1 MTSENL
7 LFSQMTYNLGTL
19 LGQIDHGTIGL
30 PDIQR
35 PFVWKN
41 AKIRDLLDSMYQ
53 GFPVGYLL
61 LWQSANMQGVQ
72 SIGVSTKQTVPNL
85 LIVDGQQRLT
95 SLYAVIHRKQV
106 IREDYSYE
114 FIDIA
119 FNPLEEKFEVTDAA
133 IRRDKRW
140 IPDISVVWSKEVGLF
155 TLFDDYQKTLG
166 GLTPEQAQQVQRS
179 LQRLQNLVNYPFQAM
194 VLFAHVNEEQVSQV
208 FVRINSKGQRL
219 NETDF
224 ILTLMSVYWDTG
236 RHQLEKFARD
246 AKVPTTNLSPYN
258 HYLQPDPAQLL
269 RVAIGLA
276 FRRGRMQYVYSL
288 LRGKDLQTGEFS
300 DNSRQTQFGILQQAQ
315 AHTLNLQHWKDFLK
329 CVLHAGFRSS
339 RDISSQNALLF
350 TYILYLIGRVD
361 YQLPNDSLRTPIA
374 RWYFFASLTGRYTN
388 SPESALESDLL
399 QLREVRDGA
408 SFVAMLNRNMQA
420 SFTDDYWE
428 VTLPE
433 NLATAASR
441 GPALSAYHAALCKL
455 DALVLFSKLKVS
467 DLLDPA
473 HSGTKSAV
481 ERHHLFPKKYLN
493 RLGHHE
499 VVQTN
504 QIANYAL
511 LEWEDNVRISDS
523 EPRTYWLE
531 YISKFEADALKCMM
545 YWHALPD
552 DWHTLSYDEFLRIRR
567 VRMAQVIRDGFMK
580 IS

>member
-7 LFSQMTYNLGTL
+7 LFSQMTYTL
-19 LGQIDHGTIGL
+19 SSLLSQIDHGSIGL

-61 LWQSANMQGVQ
+61 LWQSGNVQGSQ
-72 SIGVSTKQTVPNL
+72 SIGVASKQTIPNL

-95 SLYAVIHRKQV
+95 SLYAILQRKQV
-106 IREDYSYE
+106 IREDYTHA

-133 IRRDKRW
+133 IRRDKHW

-155 TLFDDYQKTLG
+155 NLFAQYSAALG
-166 GLTPEQAQQVQRS
+166 GLTAEQSSRVQYS
-179 LQRLQNLVNYPFQAM
+179 LQRLQNLMNYPFQAM
-194 VLFAHVNEEQVSQV
+194 VLFANVNEEQVSQV

-246 AKVPTTNLSPYN
+246 AKIPSPQSSPYN

-269 RVAIGLA
+269 RVSIGLG

-288 LRGKDLQTGEFS
+288 LRGKDLQSGEYS
-300 DNSRQTQFGILQQAQ
+300 EQSRNAQFALLQKAQ
-315 AHTLNLQHWKDFLK
+315 AHTLNVQYWKDFLK
-329 CVLHAGFRSS
+329 CLLHAGFRSS
-339 RDISSQNALLF
+339 RDISSQNAVLF

-361 YQLPNDSLRTPIA
+361 YQMTNDNLRTPIA

-388 SPESALESDLL
+388 SPESALESDLM

-408 SFVAMLNRNMQA
+408 NFVSILNRNIQA
-420 SFTDDYWE
+420 SFTDDYWS
-428 VTLPE
+428 VTLPNE
-433 NLATAASR
+433 LATAASR
-441 GPALSAYHAALCKL
+441 GPALSAYHAALGKL

-467 DLLDPA
+467 DLLDPNY
-473 HSGTKSAV
+473 SGTKAAV
-481 ERHHLFPKKYLN
+481 ERHHLFPKKYLEK
-493 RLGHHE
+493 LGIRE
-499 VVQTN
+499 IVQTN

-511 LEWEDNVRISDS
+511 LEWEENIRISDS
-523 EPRTYWLE
+523 DPQQYWPK
-531 YISKFEADALKCMM
+531 YIQKLTSNELTQMM
-545 YWHALPD
+545 QWHALPEH
-552 DWHTLSYDEFLRIRR
+552 WYEMPYEEFLIMRR
-567 VRMAQVIRDGFMK
+567 GLIAQVIHAGFMK
-580 IS
+580 I

>member
-7 LFSQMTYNLGTL
+7 LFSQMTYTL
-19 LGQIDHGTIGL
+19 SSLLSQIDHGSIGL

-61 LWQSANMQGVQ
+61 LWQSGNVQGSQ
-72 SIGVSTKQTVPNL
+72 SIGVASKQTIPNL

-95 SLYAVIHRKQV
+95 SLYAILQRKQV
-106 IREDYSYE
+106 IREDYTHE

-119 FNPLEEKFEVTDAA
+119 FNPLEEKFAVTDAA
-133 IRRDKRW
+133 IRRDKHW

-155 TLFDDYQKTLG
+155 NLFAQYSAALG
-166 GLTPEQAQQVQRS
+166 GLTAEQSSRVQYS
-179 LQRLQNLVNYPFQAM
+179 LQRLQNLMNYPFQAM
-194 VLFAHVNEEQVSQV
+194 VLFANVNEEQVSQV

-246 AKVPTTNLSPYN
+246 AKIPSPQSSPYN

-269 RVAIGLA
+269 RVSIGLG

-288 LRGKDLQTGEFS
+288 LRGKDLQSGEYS
-300 DNSRQTQFGILQQAQ
+300 EQSRNAQFALLQKAQ
-315 AHTLNLQHWKDFLK
+315 AHTLNVQYWKDFLK
-329 CVLHAGFRSS
+329 CLLHAGFRSS
-339 RDISSQNALLF
+339 RDISSQNAVLF

-361 YQLPNDSLRTPIA
+361 YQMTNDNLRTPIA

-388 SPESALESDLL
+388 SPESALESDLM

-408 SFVAMLNRNMQA
+408 NFVSILNRNIQA
-420 SFTDDYWE
+420 SFTEDYWS
-428 VTLPE
+428 VTLPNE
-433 NLATAASR
+433 LATAASR
-441 GPALSAYHAALCKL
+441 GPALSAYHAALGKL

-467 DLLDPA
+467 DLLDPNY
-473 HSGTKSAV
+473 SGTKTAV
-481 ERHHLFPKKYLN
+481 ERHHLFPKKYLEK
-493 RLGHHE
+493 LGIRE
-499 VVQTN
+499 IVQTN

-511 LEWEDNVRISDS
+511 LEWEENIRISDS
-523 EPRTYWLE
+523 DPQQYWPK
-531 YISKFEADALKCMM
+531 YIQKLTSNELTQMM
-545 YWHALPD
+545 QWHALPEH
-552 DWHTLSYDEFLRIRR
+552 WYEMPYEEFLSVRR
-567 VRMAQVIRDGFMK
+567 GLIAQVIHAGFMK
-580 IS
+580 I

>member
-1 MTSENL
+1 MTSNNL
-7 LFSQMTYNLGTL
+7 LFSQMSYTLNTL
-19 LGQIDHGTIGL
+19 LSQIEHGSIGL

-61 LWQSANMQGVQ
+61 LWQSANAQGSQV
-72 SIGVSTKQTVPNL
+72 IGVDGKQTIPSL

-95 SLYAVIHRKQV
+95 SLYAVLQRKQV
-106 IREDYSYE
+106 IREDYSHE

-133 IRRDKRW
+133 IRRDKHW

-155 TLFDDYQKTLG
+155 NLFAQYSATLG
-166 GLTPEQAQQVQRS
+166 GLSHEQSSRVQYS
-179 LQRLQNLVNYPFQAM
+179 LQRLQNLMNYPFQAM
-194 VLFAHVNEEQVSQV
+194 VLFANVNEEQVSQV

-224 ILTLMSVYWDTG
+224 ILTLMSVYWDEG
-236 RHQLEKFARD
+236 RHQLEQFARS
-246 AKVPTTNLSPYN
+246 AKIPSTQASPYN

-269 RVAIGLA
+269 RVAIGLG

-288 LRGKDLQTGEFS
+288 LRGKDLQSGEYS
-300 DNSRQTQFGILQQAQ
+300 EQSRNTQFTILQKAQ
-315 AHTLNLQHWKDFLK
+315 VHTLNVQYWKDFLK
-329 CVLHAGFRSS
+329 CLLHAGFRSA

-361 YQLPNDSLRTPIA
+361 YHMPNDALRAPIA

-399 QLREVRDGA
+399 QLRDVHDGTG
-408 SFVAMLNRNMQA
+408 FVSVINRNIQA
-420 SFTDDYWE
+420 TLTDDYWA
-428 VTLPE
+428 VTLPNE
-433 NLATAASR
+433 LATSASR

-455 DALVLFSKLKVS
+455 DALALFSTLKVS
-467 DLLDPA
+467 DLLDPN

-481 ERHHLFPKKYLN
+481 ERHHLFPKKHLEK
-493 RLGHHE
+493 LGIRE

-511 LEWEDNVRISDS
+511 LEWDDNIRISDS
-523 EPRTYWLE
+523 DPQQYWPK
-531 YISKFEADALKCMM
+531 YIQKLTSNELTQMM
-545 YWHALPD
+545 QWHALPD
-552 DWHTLSYDEFLRIRR
+552 RWYAMQYDEFLNVRR
-567 VRMAQVIRDGFMK
+567 GLIAQVIRDGFMK
-580 IS
+580 I

>member
-7 LFSQMTYNLGTL
+7 LFSQMTYTL
-19 LGQIDHGTIGL
+19 SSLLSQIDHGSIGL

-61 LWQSANMQGVQ
+61 LWQSGNVQGSQ
-72 SIGVSTKQTVPNL
+72 SIGVASKQTIPNL

-95 SLYAVIHRKQV
+95 SLYAILQRKQV
-106 IREDYSYE
+106 IREDYTHA

-133 IRRDKRW
+133 IRRDKHW

-155 TLFDDYQKTLG
+155 NLFAQYSAALG
-166 GLTPEQAQQVQRS
+166 GLTAEQSSRVQYS
-179 LQRLQNLVNYPFQAM
+179 LQRLQNLMNYPFQAM
-194 VLFAHVNEEQVSQV
+194 VLFANVNEEQVSQV

-246 AKVPTTNLSPYN
+246 AKIPSPQSSPYN

-269 RVAIGLA
+269 RVSIGLG

-288 LRGKDLQTGEFS
+288 LRGKDLQSGEYS
-300 DNSRQTQFGILQQAQ
+300 EQSRNAQFALLQKAQ
-315 AHTLNLQHWKDFLK
+315 AHTLNVQYWKDFLK
-329 CVLHAGFRSS
+329 CLLHAGFRSS
-339 RDISSQNALLF
+339 RDISSQNAVLF

-361 YQLPNDSLRTPIA
+361 YQMTNDNLRTPIA
-374 RWYFFASLTGRYTN
+374 RWYFFANLTGRYTN
-388 SPESALESDLL
+388 SPESALESDLM

-408 SFVAMLNRNMQA
+408 NFVSILNRNIQA
-420 SFTDDYWE
+420 SFTDDYWN
-428 VTLPE
+428 VTLPNE
-433 NLATAASR
+433 LATAASR
-441 GPALSAYHAALCKL
+441 GPALSAYHAALGKL

-467 DLLDPA
+467 DLLDPNY
-473 HSGTKSAV
+473 SGTKTAV
-481 ERHHLFPKKYLN
+481 ERHHLFPKKYLEK
-493 RLGHHE
+493 LGIRE
-499 VVQTN
+499 IVQTN

-511 LEWEDNVRISDS
+511 LEWEENIRISDS
-523 EPRTYWLE
+523 DPQQYWPK
-531 YISKFEADALKCMM
+531 YIQKLTSNELTQMM
-545 YWHALPD
+545 QWHALPEH
-552 DWHTLSYDEFLRIRR
+552 WYEMPYEEFLSMRR
-567 VRMAQVIRDGFMK
+567 GLIAQVIHTGFMK
-580 IS
+580 I